1 MERFVVADRA
11 SRCAEIVRAAYL
23 QVATVGFEGLR
34 MRPVAA
40 EVGVDQSTL
49 HHYFPTK
56 QDIVAG
62 IADYAISQFATT
74 PPATTLREHLDH
86 LRKLATED
94 PAAFTVCAELRLRAG
109 RDPVVREVLARHYA
123 VWRSWLSELLG
134 DAGTPAT
141 VELVI
146 AVVNGVQ
153 LNPDS
158 AGPAFDRLITLL
170 EN

>member
-23 QVATVGFEGLR
+23 QVAAVGFEGLR

-62 IADYAISQFATT
+62 IADYAISQFAST
-74 PPATTLREHLDH
+74 PPATNLREHLDH
-86 LRKLATED
+86 LRKIATED

-109 RDPVVREVLARHYA
+109 RDPAVREVLARYYA

>member
-1 MERFVVADRA
+1 MRFAVFDRA
-11 SRCAEIVRAAYL
+11 GRCAEIMRAAYH
-23 QVATVGFEGLR
+23 QVAAVGFEGLR
-34 MRPVAA
+34 MRQIAA

-56 QDIVAG
+56 QDIVAAV
-62 IADYAISQFATT
+62 ADYAISQFGTA
-74 PPATTLREHLDH
+74 PPAANLREHLDH
-86 LRKLATED
+86 LTKLAAED
-94 PAAFTVCAELRLRAG
+94 PAAFRVCAELKLRAE
-109 RDPVVREVLARHYA
+109 RDSEVHEVLARHYA
-123 VWRSWLSELLG
+123 RWRSWLRELLG

-146 AVVNGVQ
+146 AVVSGVQ

-158 AGPAFDRLITLL
+158 AAAAFDRLITLL